1 MCASAQS
8 GVAPAGKSGAGS
20 DVWIGSGYLVLPGRS
35 SRLVL
40 GTPGKSQQVPSCE
53 GGSGAQTTAASAKR
67 LGVFNLPG
75 MLSEC

>member
-1 MCASAQS
+1 M
-8 GVAPAGKSGAGS
+8 
-20 DVWIGSGYLVLPGRS
+20 
-35 SRLVL
+35 L

-53 GGSGAQTTAASAKR
+53 GGSGARTTAASAKR